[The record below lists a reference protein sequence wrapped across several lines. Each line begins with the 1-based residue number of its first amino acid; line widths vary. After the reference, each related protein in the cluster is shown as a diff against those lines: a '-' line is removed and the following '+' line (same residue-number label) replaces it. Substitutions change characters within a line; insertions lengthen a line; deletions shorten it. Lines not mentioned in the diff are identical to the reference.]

1 MVYKVD
7 RAKNDVVMDMPLVNV
22 RRKDVFMLP
31 LCYRVGKL
39 PPDLMGFFVID
50 FPRLKRLYQVV
61 GEVIS
66 LIQRLRQGI
75 QASFAPFYTE
85 TILNETITPSD
96 IRTVEAQVDQYN
108 FLDIDDIEEFNGY
121 LYQDKRTSKE
131 KARMWALLDKSLQ
144 IINRHPELEKLEI
157 RATIKRF
164 LRFYSFLI
172 QATCFESVD
181 LHKKY
186 NFLSYLVKEI
196 EVGSGGNDFDIAD
209 KITASNFRQ
218 KKTGENTHEIESKP
232 EVSLPTPNEVF
243 MDEAVK
249 KKLSEIIDEINAAY
263 NKNFDVDVASKSALQ
278 MRDILLKNGHLRDSA
293 RNNSL
298 KDFRFAYFDAVQD
311 ALIAGYEQNQDF
323 FALLLDNDEKKREL
337 MQVFLED
344 VYKNLRG

>member
-1 MVYKVD
+1 MVRGIIFSLAAFLRHDHRQAVFPAQPVADVAYAVIGALIGNVLVVVYKVD
-7 RAKNDVVMDMPLVNV
+7 RAKNDMVMDMPLVNV

-50 FPRLKRLYQVV
+50 FPRLKGLYQVV
-61 GEVIS
+61 GEVVS
-66 LIQRLRQGI
+66 LIQRLGQGI

-131 KARMWALLDKSLQ
+131 KARMWALQDKSLQ

-218 KKTGENTHEIESKP
+218 KKTGEKHTRLNPSRRSACRHPMRSSWTKP
-232 EVSLPTPNEVF
+232 
-243 MDEAVK
+243 
-249 KKLSEIIDEINAAY
+249 
-263 NKNFDVDVASKSALQ
+263 
-278 MRDILLKNGHLRDSA
+278 
-293 RNNSL
+293 
-298 KDFRFAYFDAVQD
+298 
-311 ALIAGYEQNQDF
+311 
-323 FALLLDNDEKKREL
+323 
-337 MQVFLED
+337 
-344 VYKNLRG
+344 